1 MVLWAVCVW
10 EGGVWVH
17 KKLVSRE
24 MVEKENLE
32 EEKDENEDK
41 VKDDD
46 HLLGALEGVVGPF
59 LPWVVSYSSVQIV
72 EFEDKEVNMEMVL
85 RLVLLVIAIH

>member
-1 MVLWAVCVW
+1 M
-10 EGGVWVH
+10 WVH

-24 MVEKENLE
+24 MVEKEHLE

-41 VKDDD
+41 VKDGD

-59 LPWVVSYSSVQIV
+59 LLWVVSHRSVQIV
-72 EFEDKEVNMEMVL
+72 ELEDEEVNVEMIL
-85 RLVLLVIAIH
+85 RLVLLVIAIHQFTQS